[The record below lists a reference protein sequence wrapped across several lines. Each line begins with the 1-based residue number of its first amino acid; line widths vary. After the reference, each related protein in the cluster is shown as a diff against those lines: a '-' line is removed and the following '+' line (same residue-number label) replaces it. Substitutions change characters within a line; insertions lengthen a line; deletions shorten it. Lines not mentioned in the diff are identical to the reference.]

1 MTRGADS
8 DLGTTGN
15 RYCERIGLASVPCVE
30 DVLDRDEV
38 SLFHLM
44 VVALLERGRPMTV
57 EQIAERLTEAGA
69 VARSGDMVLALKR
82 AWHGREPV
90 FRDPRG
96 GLGLNLSSSELDR
109 MMWHAGLRPPRFQPP
124 EPPLEPAQPG
134 DEVAL
139 TENELTAAFHDRSL
153 YGFSAHRQAAA
164 VLDVR
169 LRPMRVDQVEG
180 VLAGMTRYRSPFA
193 ADRVRFWRSTL
204 VALDGDGRLTL
215 DRNSPDLGV
224 MRRAVRKLARPVLIQ
239 QARHDQWLK
248 LREERDAVLAE
259 ERQRQA
265 QESAHLRR
273 AVIRAVPETEAPGAI
288 ALVAIGTRSIRTF
301 VGGELAGVVDV
312 LAEFDV
318 LIGLHVRETLH
329 GVGVDP
335 DRWRLVDLKPP
346 QKSRRLNRRGRTLQI
361 SPELL
366 ISSTTGISRPLGD
379 PAKVARYLA
388 EADTRKLTRRL
399 ESDVKALWAF
409 YHYGV
414 LHHCVRL
421 RWGFRDEM
429 FPVDWAL
436 PGEPS
441 LYETLQ
447 GAQEAGVP
455 VDLVVGSAPGWAD
468 PWSRARR
475 GSVLKVEP
483 WQVTVRLDDEVWRFD
498 RRDIQ
503 AVRLA

>member
-15 RYCERIGLASVPCVE
+15 RYCERVGLASVPCVE

-124 EPPLEPAQPG
+124 EPPPEPAQPG
-134 DEVAL
+134 DEAPL

-169 LRPMRVDQVEG
+169 LGPMRVDEVEG

-239 QARHDQWLK
+239 QARHEQWLK

-265 QESAHLRR
+265 QEIAHLRR

-301 VGGELAGVVDV
+301 VGGELAGVVGV

-318 LIGLHVRETLH
+318 L
-329 GVGVDP
+329 
-335 DRWRLVDLKPP
+335 
-346 QKSRRLNRRGRTLQI
+346 
-361 SPELL
+361 
-366 ISSTTGISRPLGD
+366 
-379 PAKVARYLA
+379 
-388 EADTRKLTRRL
+388 
-399 ESDVKALWAF
+399 
-409 YHYGV
+409 YGV

-436 PGEPS
+436 PEEPS
-441 LYETLQ
+441 LDETLQ

-455 VDLVVGSAPGWAD
+455 VDLVVGSAPGRAD

-483 WQVTVRLDDEVWRFD
+483 SQVTVRLDDEVRRFD

>member
-1 MTRGADS
+1 M
-8 DLGTTGN
+8 
-15 RYCERIGLASVPCVE
+15 
-30 DVLDRDEV
+30 
-38 SLFHLM
+38 
-44 VVALLERGRPMTV
+44 
-57 EQIAERLTEAGA
+57 
-69 VARSGDMVLALKR
+69 
-82 AWHGREPV
+82 

-96 GLGLNLSSSELDR
+96 GLGLNLSSLELDR
-109 MMWHAGLRPPRFQPP
+109 MMWHAGLRSPRFQPP
-124 EPPLEPAQPG
+124 EPPPEPAQPG
-134 DEVAL
+134 DEAPL

-169 LRPMRVDQVEG
+169 LRPMRVDEVEG

-239 QARHDQWLK
+239 HARHEQWLK
-248 LREERDAVLAE
+248 LREERDAVLAV

-265 QESAHLRR
+265 QKIALLRR
-273 AVIRAVPETEAPGAI
+273 AVIRAVPETEAPGAV
-288 ALVAIGTRSIRTF
+288 ALAAIGTRSIRTF

-379 PAKVARYLA
+379 PAVG
-388 EADTRKLTRRL
+388 ERR
-399 ESDVKALWAF
+399 EGALGF
-409 YHYGV
+409 LPLQSPPPLCPPPLGFPRRNV
-414 LHHCVRL
+414 SCRL
-421 RWGFRDEM
+421 G
-429 FPVDWAL
+429 P
-436 PGEPS
+436 
-441 LYETLQ
+441 
-447 GAQEAGVP
+447 AG
-455 VDLVVGSAPGWAD
+455 
-468 PWSRARR
+468 RAV
-475 GSVLKVEP
+475 S
-483 WQVTVRLDDEVWRFD
+483 
-498 RRDIQ
+498 
-503 AVRLA
+503 